1 MHADVPEA
9 RVLSELLLVPGD
21 HLVDGIG
28 DQLVVEPPPR
38 HGALGVEVELGRG
51 GDVVALPRVWME
63 RIDLPLR
70 VVSIDGIVEVADAWI
85 ELPMRQHSR
94 GASDLVDE
102 VPDAGRHMPG
112 EVLGAERLRD
122 VPRRSVMLYNRHGNA
137 VEDGG
142 D

>member
-1 MHADVPEA
+1 MMKLNCGQSPAAFGMSVAALGDVGRPRRQAFMHADVPEA

-63 RIDLPLR
+63 RIDLDR
-70 VVSIDGIVEVADAWI
+70 KSVV
-85 ELPMRQHSR
+85 
-94 GASDLVDE
+94 
-102 VPDAGRHMPG
+102 
-112 EVLGAERLRD
+112 
-122 VPRRSVMLYNRHGNA
+122 
-137 VEDGG
+137 
-142 D
+142 